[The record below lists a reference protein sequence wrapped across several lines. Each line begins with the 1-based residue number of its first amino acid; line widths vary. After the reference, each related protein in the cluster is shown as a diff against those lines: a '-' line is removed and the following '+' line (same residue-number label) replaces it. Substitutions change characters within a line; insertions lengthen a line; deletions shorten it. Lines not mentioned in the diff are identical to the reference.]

1 MEVAVALIKEIRNA
15 NLAAIIAAAAENQAS
30 AATITAQIT
39 QAALKASAPAL
50 DSLALATPAVSP
62 LSVADQDPAIVAAT
76 FVAVVVDL
84 TPEDGEEDLG
94 LAHGATPG
102 STQEAVHPRST
113 HAPDPGKT
121 AAEEED
127 FPSHAP
133 RTSAAEKIS
142 PGQRT
147 PRSRQSFTLT
157 SLAPSPV
164 TSPSASKRVHLH
176 LPARNSKLASA
187 SQ

>member
-1 MEVAVALIKEIRNA
+1 MAMIAAVLSLSSDRFGHR
-15 NLAAIIAAAAENQAS
+15 AIMAAAAENQAS

-39 QAALKASAPAL
+39 LAALEARAPAVA
-50 DSLALATPAVSP
+50 SLALATLTVNP

-76 FVAVVVDL
+76 FVAVAVDL

-102 STQEAVHPRST
+102 STQEAVH
-113 HAPDPGKT
+113 PGKT

-157 SLAPSPV
+157 SLAPSP
-164 TSPSASKRVHLH
+164 
-176 LPARNSKLASA
+176 
-187 SQ
+187 

>member
-30 AATITAQIT
+30 AVTITAQIT
-39 QAALKASAPAL
+39 QAALRASAPAL
-50 DSLALATPAVSP
+50 ATLALATLAVSP

-76 FVAVVVDL
+76 FVAVAVDF

>member
-15 NLAAIIAAAAENQAS
+15 NLAAIIAAAENQAS

-39 QAALKASAPAL
+39 QAALKASTPAL
-50 DSLALATPAVSP
+50 ATLALATPAVNP

-76 FVAVVVDL
+76 FVAVAVDF

-102 STQEAVHPRST
+102 STQEAVHP
-113 HAPDPGKT
+113 GKT

-133 RTSAAEKIS
+133 RTPAAEKIS